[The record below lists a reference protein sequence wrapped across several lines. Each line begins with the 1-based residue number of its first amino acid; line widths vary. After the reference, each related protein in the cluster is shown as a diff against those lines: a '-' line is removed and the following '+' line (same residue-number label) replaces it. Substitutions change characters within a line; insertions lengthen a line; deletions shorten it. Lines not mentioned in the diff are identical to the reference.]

1 MAIMPDLPRRVLLLM
16 AAAIPLAAA
25 SLPAGFSETL
35 IASGISSP
43 TAFAFAPDGRLFVC
57 QQNGQLRII
66 KNGSLLTTPFVSLSV
81 DSAGERGLLGIAFDP
96 DFAANQWVY
105 VYYTTTTTPRYNR
118 VSRFTASGD
127 IAMSGS
133 EVLILQLDNLTSATN
148 HNGGAIHFGPDGK
161 LYVAAGDNATG
172 SNAQTLTNMLGK
184 MLRINSDGTMP
195 ADNPF
200 YAVTAGNNR
209 SIWAYGLRNPFTFA
223 FQPGTGRMFIN
234 DVGQSAWEEIND
246 GIAGSNYGWP
256 ATEGVTS
263 NPAYRSPLLAYGHGT
278 GPETGCAITGGAFYN
293 PPASRYPPQFTS
305 KYFYAEYCS
314 GWIRT
319 FDASTGQSAAFA
331 TGISNPVDLTIGP
344 DGNLYYLARGGG
356 GAVYRVS
363 FSASSRCDVNF
374 DGATNVVDVQ
384 RVVNVILGAPAA
396 GSEDLNRDGSVTV
409 VDLQMLVN
417 TVLGAPCP
425 A

>member
-1 MAIMPDLPRRVLLLM
+1 
-16 AAAIPLAAA
+16 
-25 SLPAGFSETL
+25 
-35 IASGISSP
+35 
-43 TAFAFAPDGRLFVC
+43 
-57 QQNGQLRII
+57 
-66 KNGSLLTTPFVSLSV
+66 
-81 DSAGERGLLGIAFDP
+81 
-96 DFAANQWVY
+96 
-105 VYYTTTTTPRYNR
+105 
-118 VSRFTASGD
+118 
-127 IAMSGS
+127 
-133 EVLILQLDNLTSATN
+133 
-148 HNGGAIHFGPDGK
+148 
-161 LYVAAGDNATG
+161 
-172 SNAQTLTNMLGK
+172 MLGK
-184 MLRINSDGTMP
+184 MLRIHSDGTMP

-200 YAVTAGNNR
+200 YAVTTGNNR

-256 ATEGVTS
+256 ATEGVTT
-263 NPAYRSPLLAYGHGT
+263 NPSYRSPLLAYGHGT
-278 GPETGCAITGGAFYN
+278 GPETGCAITGGTFYN

-305 KYFYAEYCS
+305 KYFYAEFCS

-319 FDASTGQSAAFA
+319 FDASTGQTAAFA

-356 GAVYRVS
+356 GVVYRVS

-396 GSEDLNRDGSVTV
+396 GNEDLNRDGSVTV